1 MPNAHGRRSFSFQI
15 WFLETNKAGQC
26 NKFKRRPIS
35 VPRFIGR
42 PVRATPNHK
51 MEAASSVQQKDKM
64 ADGTPSWEF
73 RRRRLCVS
81 HSLSMGP
88 ISAKR
93 GQARGGGGTLGI
105 SGWGSAAGTLV
116 TLTYTRASSAKFC
129 YPIIE

>member
-26 NKFKRRPIS
+26 NKFKRRPIA

-64 ADGTPSWEF
+64 ADGTP
-73 RRRRLCVS
+73 RRLCVS

-88 ISAKR
+88 ISANR
-93 GQARGGGGTLGI
+93 GQRGGGGDTLGI
-105 SGWGSAAGTLV
+105 SGWGSAAGTLEP
-116 TLTYTRASSAKFC
+116 LTYTRASSAKFC
-129 YPIIE
+129 YPILE

>member
-26 NKFKRRPIS
+26 NRFKRRPIT

-51 MEAASSVQQKDKM
+51 MEATSSVQQKDKM
-64 ADGTPSWEF
+64 ADGTP
-73 RRRRLCVS
+73 RRLCVS

-93 GQARGGGGTLGI
+93 GQW
-105 SGWGSAAGTLV
+105 WGSAAGTLEP
-116 TLTYTRASSAKFC
+116 LTYTRASSAKFC
-129 YPIIE
+129 YPILE

>member
-51 MEAASSVQQKDKM
+51 MEAASPVQQKDKM
-64 ADGTPSWEF
+64 ADGTP
-73 RRRRLCVS
+73 RRLCVS

-93 GQARGGGGTLGI
+93 GQAPGGWGGGYFRNFWVGKCCWDPGTLNLYQ
-105 SGWGSAAGTLV
+105 S
-116 TLTYTRASSAKFC
+116 
-129 YPIIE
+129 